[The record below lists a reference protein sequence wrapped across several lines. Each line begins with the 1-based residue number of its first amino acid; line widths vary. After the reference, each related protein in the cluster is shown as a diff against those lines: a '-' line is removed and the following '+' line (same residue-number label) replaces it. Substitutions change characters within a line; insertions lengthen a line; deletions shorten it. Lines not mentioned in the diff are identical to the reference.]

1 MILMK
6 KKLFGIIFL
15 MGMIG
20 FAKPLPVI
28 KIPKTVPLVE
38 YTSVKN
44 LSWED
49 ARKIPL
55 IDKKLYRKIISQD
68 FTDEVIMKYV
78 DGVSVGSG
86 YISVDRDIIISNGLY
101 TYNTKAGNTKI
112 SDGSDVNRIIFSKE
126 ATVYNNA
133 VITLRTNIS
142 KNIGD
147 SVTFENISPAHINI
161 NIINTQDSNSLPR
174 YKSLFLMSVPAGS
187 NVSVSLGGTINVGGV
202 HYKLNSTVKGGRVFY
217 FLTPVFTDETQRE
230 SVIAYEEEIGNV
242 NYESYETKDR
252 KLREL
257 VRIMTMD
264 KSVGYSSVIDID

>member
-6 KKLFGIIFL
+6 NKLFGIIFL

-20 FAKPLPVI
+20 FAKPSPVI
-28 KIPKTVPLVE
+28 EMPKTVPLVE

-55 IDKKLYRKIISQD
+55 IDKKLYKKIISQD

-78 DGVSVGSG
+78 DGVSVGNG
-86 YISVDRDIIISNGLY
+86 YISVDRDIVIANGLY
-101 TYNTKAGNTKI
+101 TYNTKLQNTKI
-112 SDGSDVNRIIFSKE
+112 FDGNDVNRVIFSKS

-161 NIINTQDSNSLPR
+161 NVINTQDSNSLPR

-187 NVSVSLGGTINVGGV
+187 NVSVSLGGNINVGGV
-202 HYKLNSTVKGGRVFY
+202 HYKLNSTLKGGRVFY
-217 FLTPVFTDETQRE
+217 FLTPVFSDETQRE

-242 NYESYETKDR
+242 SYESYETKDR

>member
-6 KKLFGIIFL
+6 KKLFGIFFL

-20 FAKPLPVI
+20 FAKPSPVI

-78 DGVSVGSG
+78 DGVSVGNG
-86 YISVDRDIIISNGLY
+86 YISVNRDIVIANGLY
-101 TYNTKAGNTKI
+101 TYNTKLQNTKI
-112 SDGSDVNRIIFSKE
+112 SDGNDVNRVIFSKP

-147 SVTFENISPAHINI
+147 SVTFESISPTHINL
-161 NIINTQDSNSLPR
+161 NVINTQDSNSLPR

-202 HYKLNSTVKGGRVFY
+202 HYKLSSNLKGGRVFY
-217 FLTPVFTDETQRE
+217 FLTPVFADETQRE
-230 SVIAYEEEIGNV
+230 SVMAYEEEISNV
-242 NYESYETKDR
+242 SYESYETKDR

>member
-6 KKLFGIIFL
+6 NKLFGIIFL
-15 MGMIG
+15 MGIIG
-20 FAKPLPVI
+20 SAKPLPVI
-28 KIPKTVPLVE
+28 EMPKTVPLVE

-78 DGVSVGSG
+78 DGVSVGNG
-86 YISVDRDIIISNGLY
+86 YISVDRDIVIANGLY
-101 TYNTKAGNTKI
+101 TYNTKLQNTKI
-112 SDGSDVNRIIFSKE
+112 SDGNDVNRVIFSKP

-147 SVTFENISPAHINI
+147 SVTFESISPTHINL
-161 NIINTQDSNSLPR
+161 NVINTQDSNSLPR

-202 HYKLNSTVKGGRVFY
+202 HYKLSSNLKGGRVFY

-230 SVIAYEEEIGNV
+230 SVIAYEEELGNV
-242 NYESYETKDR
+242 SYESYETKDR

>member
-6 KKLFGIIFL
+6 KKLFGIFFL

-20 FAKPLPVI
+20 FAKPSPVI

-78 DGVSVGSG
+78 DGVSVGNG

>member
-6 KKLFGIIFL
+6 NKLFGIIFL
-15 MGMIG
+15 MGIIG
-20 FAKPLPVI
+20 SAKPLPVI
-28 KIPKTVPLVE
+28 EMPKTVPLVE

-78 DGVSVGSG
+78 DGVSVGNG
-86 YISVDRDIIISNGLY
+86 YISVDRDIVIANGLY
-101 TYNTKAGNTKI
+101 TYNTKLQNTKI
-112 SDGSDVNRIIFSKE
+112 SDGNDVNRVIFSKP

-147 SVTFENISPAHINI
+147 SVTFESISPTHINL
-161 NIINTQDSNSLPR
+161 NVINTQDSNSLPR

-202 HYKLNSTVKGGRVFY
+202 HYKLSSNLKGGRVFY

-230 SVIAYEEEIGNV
+230 SVMAYEEELGNV
-242 NYESYETKDR
+242 SYESYETKDR

>member
-28 KIPKTVPLVE
+28 KMPTTVPLVE

-55 IDKKLYRKIISQD
+55 IDKKLYKKIISQD

-78 DGVSVGSG
+78 DGVSVGNG
-86 YISVDRDIIISNGLY
+86 YISVDRDIVIANGLY
-101 TYNTKAGNTKI
+101 TYNTKLQNTKI
-112 SDGSDVNRIIFSKE
+112 FDGNDVNRVIFSKS

-147 SVTFENISPAHINI
+147 SVTFESISSTHINL
-161 NIINTQDSNSLPR
+161 NVINTQDSNSLPR

-230 SVIAYEEEIGNV
+230 SVMAYEEEIGNV
-242 NYESYETKDR
+242 SYESYETKDR

>member
-6 KKLFGIIFL
+6 NKLFGIIFL
-15 MGMIG
+15 MGIIG
-20 FAKPLPVI
+20 SAKPLPVI
-28 KIPKTVPLVE
+28 EMPKTVPLVE

-55 IDKKLYRKIISQD
+55 IDKKLYKKIISQD

-78 DGVSVGSG
+78 DGVSVGNG
-86 YISVDRDIIISNGLY
+86 YISVDRDIVIANGLY
-101 TYNTKAGNTKI
+101 TYNTKLQNTKI
-112 SDGSDVNRIIFSKE
+112 FDGNDVNRVIFSKS

-161 NIINTQDSNSLPR
+161 NVINTQDSNSLPR

-187 NVSVSLGGTINVGGV
+187 NVSVSLGGNINVGGV

-230 SVIAYEEEIGNV
+230 SVMAYEEEIGNV
-242 NYESYETKDR
+242 SYESYETKDR

>member
-6 KKLFGIIFL
+6 NKLFGIIFL
-15 MGMIG
+15 MGIIG
-20 FAKPLPVI
+20 SAKPLPVI
-28 KIPKTVPLVE
+28 EMPKTVPLVE

-55 IDKKLYRKIISQD
+55 MDKKLYRKIISQD

-78 DGVSVGSG
+78 DGVSVGNG
-86 YISVDRDIIISNGLY
+86 YISVDRDIVIANGLY
-101 TYNTKAGNTKI
+101 TYNTKLQNTKI
-112 SDGSDVNRIIFSKE
+112 SDGNDVNRVIFSNP

-147 SVTFENISPAHINI
+147 SVTFESISPTHINL
-161 NIINTQDSNSLPR
+161 NVINTQDSNSLPR

-187 NVSVSLGGTINVGGV
+187 NVSVSLGGTINVSGV
-202 HYKLNSTVKGGRVFY
+202 HYKLSSNLKGGRVFY

-230 SVIAYEEEIGNV
+230 SVMAYEEELGNV
-242 NYESYETKDR
+242 SYESYETKDR

>member
-6 KKLFGIIFL
+6 KKLFGIFFL

-20 FAKPLPVI
+20 FAKPSPVI

-78 DGVSVGSG
+78 DGVSVGNG
-86 YISVDRDIIISNGLY
+86 YISIDRDIVIANGLY
-101 TYNTKAGNTKI
+101 TYNTKLQNNKIFDGN
-112 SDGSDVNRIIFSKE
+112 DVNRVIFSKS

-161 NIINTQDSNSLPR
+161 NVINTQDSNSLPR

-187 NVSVSLGGTINVGGV
+187 NVSVSLGGNINVGGV

-230 SVIAYEEEIGNV
+230 SVMAYEEEISNV
-242 NYESYETKDR
+242 SYESYETKDR

>member
-28 KIPKTVPLVE
+28 KMPTTVPLVE

-55 IDKKLYRKIISQD
+55 IDKKLYKKIISQD

-78 DGVSVGSG
+78 DGVSVGNG
-86 YISVDRDIIISNGLY
+86 YISVDRDIVIANCLY
-101 TYNTKAGNTKI
+101 TYNTKLQNTKI
-112 SDGSDVNRIIFSKE
+112 FDGNDVNRVIFSKS

-161 NIINTQDSNSLPR
+161 NVINTQDSNSLPR

-187 NVSVSLGGTINVGGV
+187 NVSVSLGGNINVGRV

-230 SVIAYEEEIGNV
+230 SVMAYEEELGNV
-242 NYESYETKDR
+242 SYESYETKDR

>member
-6 KKLFGIIFL
+6 KKLFSIIFL

-20 FAKPLPVI
+20 FTKPSPVI
-28 KIPKTVPLVE
+28 KMPKTVPLVE

-78 DGVSVGSG
+78 DGVSVGNG
-86 YISVDRDIIISNGLY
+86 YISVDRDIVIANGLH
-101 TYNTKAGNTKI
+101 TYNTKLQNTKI
-112 SDGSDVNRIIFSKE
+112 SDGSDVNRVIFSKP

-147 SVTFENISPAHINI
+147 SVTFESISSTHINL
-161 NIINTQDSNSLPR
+161 NVINTQDSNSLPR

-202 HYKLNSTVKGGRVFY
+202 HYKLSSNLKGGRVFY
-217 FLTPVFTDETQRE
+217 FLTPVFADETQRE

-242 NYESYETKDR
+242 SYESYETKDR

>member
-6 KKLFGIIFL
+6 NKLFGIIFL

-20 FAKPLPVI
+20 FAKPSPVI
-28 KIPKTVPLVE
+28 KMPKTVPLVE

-78 DGVSVGSG
+78 DGVSVGNG

-101 TYNTKAGNTKI
+101 TYNTKLQNTKI
-112 SDGSDVNRIIFSKE
+112 SDGNDVNRVIFSKS

-161 NIINTQDSNSLPR
+161 NVINTQDSNSLPR

-187 NVSVSLGGTINVGGV
+187 NVSVSLGGNINVGGV

-230 SVIAYEEEIGNV
+230 SVMAYEEEIGNV
-242 NYESYETKDR
+242 SYDSYETKDR

>member
-6 KKLFGIIFL
+6 NKLFGIIFL
-15 MGMIG
+15 MGIIG
-20 FAKPLPVI
+20 SAKPLPVI
-28 KIPKTVPLVE
+28 EMPKTVPLVE

-55 IDKKLYRKIISQD
+55 IDKKLYKKIISQD

-78 DGVSVGSG
+78 DGVSVGNG
-86 YISVDRDIIISNGLY
+86 YISVDRDIVIANGLY
-101 TYNTKAGNTKI
+101 TYNTKLQNTKI
-112 SDGSDVNRIIFSKE
+112 FDGNDVNRVIFSKS

-133 VITLRTNIS
+133 VITLRTSIS

-161 NIINTQDSNSLPR
+161 NVINTQDSNSLPR

-187 NVSVSLGGTINVGGV
+187 NVSVSLGGNINVGGV
-202 HYKLNSTVKGGRVFY
+202 HYKLSSNLKGGRVFY
-217 FLTPVFTDETQRE
+217 FLTPVFADETQRE
-230 SVIAYEEEIGNV
+230 SVMAYEEEISNV
-242 NYESYETKDR
+242 SYESYETKDR

>member
-6 KKLFGIIFL
+6 NKLFGIIFL
-15 MGMIG
+15 MGIIG
-20 FAKPLPVI
+20 SAKPLPVI
-28 KIPKTVPLVE
+28 EMPKTVPLVE

-78 DGVSVGSG
+78 DGVSVGNG
-86 YISVDRDIIISNGLY
+86 YISVDRDIVIANGLY
-101 TYNTKAGNTKI
+101 TYNTKLQNTKI
-112 SDGSDVNRIIFSKE
+112 FDGNDVNRVIFSKP

-147 SVTFENISPAHINI
+147 SVTFESISSTHINL
-161 NIINTQDSNSLPR
+161 NVINTQDSNSLPR

-202 HYKLNSTVKGGRVFY
+202 HYKLNSTLKGGRVFY

-230 SVIAYEEEIGNV
+230 SVIAEEEIGNV
-242 NYESYETKDR
+242 SYESYETKDR

>member
-20 FAKPLPVI
+20 FAKPSPVI

-101 TYNTKAGNTKI
+101 TYNTKTGNTKI

>member
-6 KKLFGIIFL
+6 KKLFGIFFL

-20 FAKPLPVI
+20 FAKPSPVI

-78 DGVSVGSG
+78 DGVSVGNG

-101 TYNTKAGNTKI
+101 TYNTKLQNTKI
-112 SDGSDVNRIIFSKE
+112 SDGNDVNRVIFSKE

-147 SVTFENISPAHINI
+147 SVTFESISSTHINL
-161 NIINTQDSNSLPR
+161 NVINTQDSNSLPR

-202 HYKLNSTVKGGRVFY
+202 HYKLSSNLKGGRVFY
-217 FLTPVFTDETQRE
+217 FLTPVFADETQRE
-230 SVIAYEEEIGNV
+230 SVMAYEEEISNV
-242 NYESYETKDR
+242 SYESYETKDR

>member
-20 FAKPLPVI
+20 FAKPSPVI
-28 KIPKTVPLVE
+28 KMPTTVPLVE

-78 DGVSVGSG
+78 DGVSVGNG
-86 YISVDRDIIISNGLY
+86 YISVDRDIVIANGLY
-101 TYNTKAGNTKI
+101 TYNTKLQNTKI
-112 SDGSDVNRIIFSKE
+112 SDGNDVNRVIFSKP

-147 SVTFENISPAHINI
+147 SVTFESISPTHINL
-161 NIINTQDSNSLPR
+161 NVINTQDSNSLPR

-202 HYKLNSTVKGGRVFY
+202 HYKLSSNLKGGRVFY

-230 SVIAYEEEIGNV
+230 SVMAYEEELGNV
-242 NYESYETKDR
+242 SYESYETKDR

>member
-28 KIPKTVPLVE
+28 KMPKTVPLVE

-78 DGVSVGSG
+78 DGVSVGNG

-101 TYNTKAGNTKI
+101 TYNTKLQNTKI
-112 SDGSDVNRIIFSKE
+112 SDGNDVNRVIFSKE

-147 SVTFENISPAHINI
+147 SVTFESISSTHINL
-161 NIINTQDSNSLPR
+161 NVINTQDSNSLPR

-202 HYKLNSTVKGGRVFY
+202 HYKLSSNLKGGRVFY
-217 FLTPVFTDETQRE
+217 FLTPVFADETQRE
-230 SVIAYEEEIGNV
+230 SVMAYEEEIGNAS
-242 NYESYETKDR
+242 YESYETKDR

-264 KSVGYSSVIDID
+264 KSIGYSSVIDID

>member
-6 KKLFGIIFL
+6 NKLFGIIFL
-15 MGMIG
+15 MGIIG
-20 FAKPLPVI
+20 SAKPLPVI
-28 KIPKTVPLVE
+28 EMPKTVPLVE

-78 DGVSVGSG
+78 DGVSVGNG
-86 YISVDRDIIISNGLY
+86 YISVDRDIVIANGLY
-101 TYNTKAGNTKI
+101 TYNTKLQNTKI
-112 SDGSDVNRIIFSKE
+112 SDGNDVNRVIFSNP

-147 SVTFENISPAHINI
+147 SVTFESISPTHINL
-161 NIINTQDSNSLPR
+161 NVINTQDSNSLPR

-187 NVSVSLGGTINVGGV
+187 NVSVSLGGTINVSGV
-202 HYKLNSTVKGGRVFY
+202 HYKLSSNLKGGRVFY

-230 SVIAYEEEIGNV
+230 SVMAYEEELGNV
-242 NYESYETKDR
+242 SYESYETKDR

>member
-6 KKLFGIIFL
+6 NKLFGIIFL
-15 MGMIG
+15 MGIIG
-20 FAKPLPVI
+20 SAKPLPVI
-28 KIPKTVPLVE
+28 EMPKTVPLVE

-78 DGVSVGSG
+78 DGVSVGNG
-86 YISVDRDIIISNGLY
+86 YISVDRDIVIANGLY
-101 TYNTKAGNTKI
+101 TYNTKLQNTKI
-112 SDGSDVNRIIFSKE
+112 SDGNDVNRVIFSKS

-161 NIINTQDSNSLPR
+161 NVINTQDSNSLPR

-187 NVSVSLGGTINVGGV
+187 NVSVSLGGNINVGGV
-202 HYKLNSTVKGGRVFY
+202 HYKLNSTLKGGRVFY

-242 NYESYETKDR
+242 SYESYSTSDR
-252 KLREL
+252 KVREL

>member
-28 KIPKTVPLVE
+28 KMPTTVPLVE

-55 IDKKLYRKIISQD
+55 IDKKLYKKIISQD

-78 DGVSVGSG
+78 DGVSVGNG

-101 TYNTKAGNTKI
+101 TYNTKLQNTKI
-112 SDGSDVNRIIFSKE
+112 FDGNDVNRVIFSKS

-161 NIINTQDSNSLPR
+161 NVINTQDSNSLPR

-187 NVSVSLGGTINVGGV
+187 NVSVSLGGNINVGGV

-230 SVIAYEEEIGNV
+230 SVMAYEEEIGNV
-242 NYESYETKDR
+242 SYESYETKDR

>member
-28 KIPKTVPLVE
+28 KMPTTVPLVE

-55 IDKKLYRKIISQD
+55 IDKKLYKKIISQD

-78 DGVSVGSG
+78 DGVSVGNG
-86 YISVDRDIIISNGLY
+86 YISVDRDIVIANGLY
-101 TYNTKAGNTKI
+101 TYNTKLQNTKI
-112 SDGSDVNRIIFSKE
+112 FDGNDVNRVIFSKS

-161 NIINTQDSNSLPR
+161 NVINTQDSNSLPR

-187 NVSVSLGGTINVGGV
+187 NVSVSLGGNINVGGV

-230 SVIAYEEEIGNV
+230 SVMAYEEEIGNV
-242 NYESYETKDR
+242 SYESYETKDR

>member
-20 FAKPLPVI
+20 FAKPSPVI

-55 IDKKLYRKIISQD
+55 IDKKLYIKIISQD

-101 TYNTKAGNTKI
+101 TYNTKTGNTKI

>member
-20 FAKPLPVI
+20 FAKPSPVI
-28 KIPKTVPLVE
+28 KMPTTVPLVE

-78 DGVSVGSG
+78 DGVSVGNG

-101 TYNTKAGNTKI
+101 TYNTKLQNTKI
-112 SDGSDVNRIIFSKE
+112 SDGNDVNRVIFSKS

-161 NIINTQDSNSLPR
+161 NVINTQDSNSLPR

-187 NVSVSLGGTINVGGV
+187 NVSASLGGNINVGGV
-202 HYKLNSTVKGGRVFY
+202 HYKLNSTLKGGRVFY

-242 NYESYETKDR
+242 SYDSYETKDR

>member
-20 FAKPLPVI
+20 FAKPSPVI
-28 KIPKTVPLVE
+28 KMPTTVPLVE

-78 DGVSVGSG
+78 DGVSVGNG
-86 YISVDRDIIISNGLY
+86 YVSVDRDIIISNGLY
-101 TYNTKAGNTKI
+101 TYNTKLQNTKI
-112 SDGSDVNRIIFSKE
+112 SDGNDVNRVIFSKE

-147 SVTFENISPAHINI
+147 SVTFESISSTHINL
-161 NIINTQDSNSLPR
+161 NVINTQDSNSLPR

-187 NVSVSLGGTINVGGV
+187 NVSVSLGGNINVGGV
-202 HYKLNSTVKGGRVFY
+202 HYKLSSNLKGGRVFY
-217 FLTPVFTDETQRE
+217 FLTPVFADETQRE
-230 SVIAYEEEIGNV
+230 SVMAYEEEISNV
-242 NYESYETKDR
+242 SYESYETKDR

>member
-6 KKLFGIIFL
+6 NKLFGIIFL

-20 FAKPLPVI
+20 FAKPSPVI
-28 KIPKTVPLVE
+28 KMPKTVPLVE

-55 IDKKLYRKIISQD
+55 IDKKLYKKIISQD

-78 DGVSVGSG
+78 DGVSVGNG
-86 YISVDRDIIISNGLY
+86 YISVDRDIVIANGLY
-101 TYNTKAGNTKI
+101 TYNTKLQNTKI
-112 SDGSDVNRIIFSKE
+112 FDGNDVNRVIFSKS

-161 NIINTQDSNSLPR
+161 NVINTQDSNSLPR

-187 NVSVSLGGTINVGGV
+187 NVSVSLGGNINVGGV
-202 HYKLNSTVKGGRVFY
+202 HYKLNSTLKGGRVFY

-242 NYESYETKDR
+242 SYDSYETKDR

>member
-20 FAKPLPVI
+20 FAKPSPVI
-28 KIPKTVPLVE
+28 KMPTTVPLVE

-78 DGVSVGSG
+78 DGVSVGNG
-86 YISVDRDIIISNGLY
+86 YISVDRDIVIANGLY
-101 TYNTKAGNTKI
+101 TYNTKLQNTKI
-112 SDGSDVNRIIFSKE
+112 SDGNDVNRVIFSKP

-147 SVTFENISPAHINI
+147 SVTFESISPTHINL
-161 NIINTQDSNSLPR
+161 NVINTQDSNSLPR

-202 HYKLNSTVKGGRVFY
+202 HYKLSSNLKGGRVFY
-217 FLTPVFTDETQRE
+217 FLTPVFTNETQRE
-230 SVIAYEEEIGNV
+230 SVMAYEEELGNV
-242 NYESYETKDR
+242 SYESYETKDR

>member
-28 KIPKTVPLVE
+28 KMPKTVPLVE
-38 YTSVKN
+38 YTSIKN

-101 TYNTKAGNTKI
+101 TYNTKTGNTKI

-202 HYKLNSTVKGGRVFY
+202 QYKLSSNLKGRRVFY
-217 FLTPVFTDETQRE
+217 FLTPVFSDETQRE

-242 NYESYETKDR
+242 SYESYETKDR

>member
-6 KKLFGIIFL
+6 KKLFGIFFL

-20 FAKPLPVI
+20 FAKPSPVI

-101 TYNTKAGNTKI
+101 TYNTKLQNTKI
-112 SDGSDVNRIIFSKE
+112 SDGNDVNRVIFSKE

-147 SVTFENISPAHINI
+147 SVTFESISSTHINL
-161 NIINTQDSNSLPR
+161 NVINTQDSNSLPR

-202 HYKLNSTVKGGRVFY
+202 HYKLSSNLKGGRVFY
-217 FLTPVFTDETQRE
+217 FLTPVFADETQRE
-230 SVIAYEEEIGNV
+230 SVMAYEEEISNV
-242 NYESYETKDR
+242 SYESYETKDR